1 MPIFVS
7 DLIALLAYTSLMSSF
22 VLPKSLLEPQ
32 ETFIFAV
39 IVRNNLLL
47 IDLPC

>member
-22 VLPKSLLEPQ
+22 VLPQVP
-32 ETFIFAV
+32 FRAP
-39 IVRNNLLL
+39 
-47 IDLPC
+47 IDIYLRCHREKQFVVN